1 MVRTVAVDPFSD
13 VLTANAEYAKTFVD
27 DGRPGVAGVGL
38 AVITCMD
45 SRISPLEMLGL
56 SKGDAKILRN
66 AGARVTDDTLR
77 TLVLAHYLLGVER
90 VLLLA
95 HTDCGMTKNTD
106 PDVHAKVLAQG
117 VDSRS
122 IDFRTIAD
130 QRATLVHDVQ
140 RIRSWPFLPPTMP
153 VAGGIYDVRSGA
165 IEMVVPSDATAED
178 LPRA

>member
-1 MVRTVAVDPFSD
+1 MSRVDPFAD
-13 VLTANAEYAKTFVD
+13 VLTANAEYAKTFVS

-45 SRISPLEMLGL
+45 SRIEPLDMLGL
-56 SKGDAKILRN
+56 VPGDAKILRN
-66 AGARVTDDTLR
+66 AGARVTEDTLR
-77 TLVLAHYLLGVER
+77 TLVLAHYLLGVQR

-106 PDVHAKVLAQG
+106 SDVHAKVLAAG

-140 RIRSWPFLPPTMP
+140 RIRSWPFLPAEMP
-153 VAGGIYDVRSGA
+153 VAGGIYDVRTGA
-165 IEMVVPSDATAED
+165 IEIVVDTDATAEE
-178 LPRA
+178 PPAV